1 MTYDTNWERD
11 LARCAA
17 ALEALVRLQQE
28 GQEKPKAT
36 RRKATE
42 EKPC

>member
-1 MTYDTNWERD
+1 MTYNTNWERD

-28 GQEKPKAT
+28 GQERPKAP
-36 RRKATE
+36 RRKQTE